1 MDQSTV
7 PKRPT
12 PKPFV
17 ASNHTVRNTARNTA
31 RVPGQPRGA
40 TT

>member
-17 ASNHTVRNTARNTA
+17 ASNHTVRNTAR
-31 RVPGQPRGA
+31 VPGQPRGA